1 MKVVLL
7 PVRVVGRTVRW
18 VGLRRLV
25 LVGAGATTAV
35 MLTPVTGSEMRRRV
49 GRLFARQVPD
59 ADLAA
64 RVRHELSH
72 SPRTWHLPQPS
83 ISVLQ
88 GRVVLA
94 GEAPARDGPGGPRT
108 GRCLGPRRRVGG
120 ERDHRRLGAVWR
132 LR

>member
-1 MKVVLL
+1 MKVVFF
-7 PVRVVGRTVRW
+7 PVKVTTRSLRW

-25 LVGAGATTAV
+25 LIGLGATLAL
-35 MLTPVTGSEMRRRV
+35 MITPVTGSELRRRLS
-49 GRLFARQVPD
+49 RLVARRVPD

-94 GEAPARDGPGGPRT
+94 GQAPHAT
-108 GRCLGPRRRVGG
+108 GRADLERVVA
-120 ERDHRRLGAVWR
+120 AVPGVVSVDNEIIVA
-132 LR
+132 

>member
-1 MKVVLL
+1 MKIVFF
-7 PVRVVGRTVRW
+7 PVRVTTRSLRW
-18 VGLRRLV
+18 VGLRRLI
-25 LVGAGATTAV
+25 LIGIGASVALL
-35 MLTPVTGSEMRRRV
+35 LTPVTGAEMRRRLS
-49 GRLFARQVPD
+49 RLVARRVPD

-94 GEAPARDGPGGPRT
+94 GEAPHAT
-108 GRCLGPRRRVGG
+108 GRADLERVVS
-120 ERDHRRLGAVWR
+120 AVPGVVSVDNEIIVA
-132 LR
+132 

>member
-1 MKVVLL
+1 MKIVFFPIKVT
-7 PVRVVGRTVRW
+7 GRSLRW

-25 LVGAGATTAV
+25 LVGLGATLAL
-35 MLTPVTGSEMRRRV
+35 MITPVTGSEMRRRV
-49 GRLFARQVPD
+49 SRLVARRVPD

-94 GEAPARDGPGGPRT
+94 GQAPHAT
-108 GRCLGPRRRVGG
+108 GRADLERVVA
-120 ERDHRRLGAVWR
+120 AVPGVVSVDNEIIVA
-132 LR
+132 

>member
-1 MKVVLL
+1 MKIVFF
-7 PVRVVGRTVRW
+7 PVRVTTRSLRW
-18 VGLRRLV
+18 VGLRRLI
-25 LVGAGATTAV
+25 LIGIGASVALL
-35 MLTPVTGSEMRRRV
+35 LTPVTGAEMRRRLS
-49 GRLFARQVPD
+49 RLVARRVPD

-94 GEAPARDGPGGPRT
+94 GEAPHTT
-108 GRCLGPRRRVGG
+108 GRADLERVVS
-120 ERDHRRLGAVWR
+120 AVPGVVSVDNEIIVA
-132 LR
+132 

>member
-1 MKVVLL
+1 MRIAFF
-7 PVRVVGRTVRW
+7 PIRVTTRSLRW
-18 VGLRRLV
+18 VGLRRL
-25 LVGAGATTAV
+25 LLLGIGASVALL
-35 MLTPVTGSEMRRRV
+35 LTPVTGAEMRRRLS
-49 GRLFARQVPD
+49 RLVARRVPD

-94 GEAPARDGPGGPRT
+94 GQAPHAT
-108 GRCLGPRRRVGG
+108 GRADLERVVSSVPGVVSVDN
-120 ERDHRRLGAVWR
+120 EIIVA
-132 LR
+132 

>member
-1 MKVVLL
+1 MKVVFF
-7 PVRVVGRTVRW
+7 PVKVTTRSLRW

-25 LVGAGATTAV
+25 LIGLGATLAL
-35 MLTPVTGSEMRRRV
+35 MITPVTGSELRRRLS
-49 GRLFARQVPD
+49 RLVARRVPD

-64 RVRHELSH
+64 LVRHELSH

-94 GEAPARDGPGGPRT
+94 GQAPHAT
-108 GRCLGPRRRVGG
+108 GRADLERVVA
-120 ERDHRRLGAVWR
+120 AVPGVVAVDNEIIVA
-132 LR
+132 

>member
-1 MKVVLL
+1 MKVVFF
-7 PVRVVGRTVRW
+7 PVKVTTRSLRW

-25 LVGAGATTAV
+25 LIGLGATLALMV
-35 MLTPVTGSEMRRRV
+35 TPVTGPDLRRRLS
-49 GRLFARQVPD
+49 RLVARRVPD

-94 GEAPARDGPGGPRT
+94 GQAPHAT
-108 GRCLGPRRRVGG
+108 GRADLERVVASVPGVVSVDN
-120 ERDHRRLGAVWR
+120 EIVVA
-132 LR
+132 

>member
-1 MKVVLL
+1 MKVVFFPIKVTTRSL
-7 PVRVVGRTVRW
+7 RW

-25 LVGAGATTAV
+25 LIGLGATLALV
-35 MLTPVTGSEMRRRV
+35 VTPVNGSELRRRLS
-49 GRLFARQVPD
+49 RLVARRVPD

-94 GEAPARDGPGGPRT
+94 GQAPHAT
-108 GRCLGPRRRVGG
+108 GRADLERVVASVPGVVSVDN
-120 ERDHRRLGAVWR
+120 EIIVA
-132 LR
+132 

>member
-1 MKVVLL
+1 
-7 PVRVVGRTVRW
+7 
-18 VGLRRLV
+18 
-25 LVGAGATTAV
+25 
-35 MLTPVTGSEMRRRV
+35 
-49 GRLFARQVPD
+49 VPD

-94 GEAPARDGPGGPRT
+94 GQAPHAT
-108 GRCLGPRRRVGG
+108 GRADLERVVA
-120 ERDHRRLGAVWR
+120 AVPGVVAVDNEIIVA
-132 LR
+132 

>member
-1 MKVVLL
+1 MRIVFFPIKVT
-7 PVRVVGRTVRW
+7 GRSLRW

-25 LVGAGATTAV
+25 LVGLGATLALL
-35 MLTPVTGSEMRRRV
+35 LTPMTGADFRRRL
-49 GRLFARQVPD
+49 GRLTARRVPD

-94 GEAPARDGPGGPRT
+94 GEAPHAT
-108 GRCLGPRRRVGG
+108 GRADLERVVASVPGVLSVDN
-120 ERDHRRLGAVWR
+120 EIIVA
-132 LR
+132 

>member
-1 MKVVLL
+1 MKVVFF
-7 PVRVVGRTVRW
+7 PVKVTTRSLRW

-25 LVGAGATTAV
+25 LIGLGATLAL
-35 MLTPVTGSEMRRRV
+35 MITPVTGSELRRRLS
-49 GRLFARQVPD
+49 RLVARRVPD

-94 GEAPARDGPGGPRT
+94 GQAPHAT
-108 GRCLGPRRRVGG
+108 GRADLERVVA
-120 ERDHRRLGAVWR
+120 AVPGV
-132 LR
+132 LAVDNEIIVA

>member
-1 MKVVLL
+1 MKVVFFPIKVTTRSL
-7 PVRVVGRTVRW
+7 RW

-25 LVGAGATTAV
+25 LIGLGATLALMV
-35 MLTPVTGSEMRRRV
+35 TPVTGSELRRRLS
-49 GRLFARQVPD
+49 RLVARRVPD

-94 GEAPARDGPGGPRT
+94 GQAPHAT
-108 GRCLGPRRRVGG
+108 GRADLERVVA
-120 ERDHRRLGAVWR
+120 AVPGVVSVDNEIIVA
-132 LR
+132 

>member
-1 MKVVLL
+1 MKIVFFPIKVT
-7 PVRVVGRTVRW
+7 GRSLRW

-25 LVGAGATTAV
+25 LIGLGATLAL
-35 MLTPVTGSEMRRRV
+35 MITPVTGSEMRRRV
-49 GRLFARQVPD
+49 SRLVARRVPD

-94 GEAPARDGPGGPRT
+94 GHAPHAT
-108 GRCLGPRRRVGG
+108 GRADLERVVA
-120 ERDHRRLGAVWR
+120 AVPGVVSVDNEIIVA
-132 LR
+132 

>member
-1 MKVVLL
+1 MKVVFF
-7 PVRVVGRTVRW
+7 PVKVTTRSLRW

-25 LVGAGATTAV
+25 LIGLGATLAL
-35 MLTPVTGSEMRRRV
+35 MITPVTGSELRRRLS
-49 GRLFARQVPD
+49 RLVARRVPD

-94 GEAPARDGPGGPRT
+94 GQAPHAT
-108 GRCLGPRRRVGG
+108 GRADLERVVA
-120 ERDHRRLGAVWR
+120 AVPGVVAVDNEIIVA
-132 LR
+132 

>member
-1 MKVVLL
+1 MKIVFFPIKVT
-7 PVRVVGRTVRW
+7 GRSLRW

-25 LVGAGATTAV
+25 LIGLGATLAL
-35 MLTPVTGSEMRRRV
+35 MITPVTGSEMRRRV
-49 GRLFARQVPD
+49 SRLVARRVPD

-94 GEAPARDGPGGPRT
+94 GQAPHAT
-108 GRCLGPRRRVGG
+108 GRADLERVVA
-120 ERDHRRLGAVWR
+120 AVPGVVSVDNEIIVA
-132 LR
+132 

>member
-1 MKVVLL
+1 MKIVLF
-7 PVRVVGRTVRW
+7 PIRVTGRSLRW
-18 VGLRRLV
+18 VGLRRML
-25 LVGAGATTAV
+25 LLGLGASAALL
-35 MLTPVTGSEMRRRV
+35 LTPVTGMDMRRRLS
-49 GRLFARQVPD
+49 RLLARRVPD

-94 GEAPARDGPGGPRT
+94 GEAPHAT
-108 GRCLGPRRRVGG
+108 GRADLERVVASVPGVISV
-120 ERDHRRLGAVWR
+120 ENEIIVA
-132 LR
+132 

>member
-1 MKVVLL
+1 MKIVFFPIKVT
-7 PVRVVGRTVRW
+7 GRSLRW

-25 LVGAGATTAV
+25 LIGLGATLAL
-35 MLTPVTGSEMRRRV
+35 MITPVTGSELRRRV
-49 GRLFARQVPD
+49 SGLVARRVPD

-72 SPRTWHLPQPS
+72 PPRTWHLPQPS

-94 GEAPARDGPGGPRT
+94 GQAPHAT
-108 GRCLGPRRRVGG
+108 GRADLERVVA
-120 ERDHRRLGAVWR
+120 AVPGVVSVDNEIIVA
-132 LR
+132 

>member
-1 MKVVLL
+1 MKLVFF
-7 PVRVVGRTVRW
+7 PVKVTTRSLRW

-25 LVGAGATTAV
+25 LIGLGATLALMV
-35 MLTPVTGSEMRRRV
+35 TPVTGSELRRRLS
-49 GRLFARQVPD
+49 RLVARRVPD

-94 GEAPARDGPGGPRT
+94 GQAPHAT
-108 GRCLGPRRRVGG
+108 GRADLERVVA
-120 ERDHRRLGAVWR
+120 AVPGVVSVDNEIIVA
-132 LR
+132 

>member
-1 MKVVLL
+1 MKVVFFPIKVTTRSL
-7 PVRVVGRTVRW
+7 RW

-25 LVGAGATTAV
+25 LIGLGATLALMV
-35 MLTPVTGSEMRRRV
+35 TPVNGSELRRRLS
-49 GRLFARQVPD
+49 RLVARRVPD

-94 GEAPARDGPGGPRT
+94 GQAPHAT
-108 GRCLGPRRRVGG
+108 GRADLERVVASVPGVVSVDN
-120 ERDHRRLGAVWR
+120 EIIVA
-132 LR
+132 

>member
-1 MKVVLL
+1 MKLIFFPIKVT
-7 PVRVVGRTVRW
+7 GRSLRW

-25 LVGAGATTAV
+25 LIGFGATLA
-35 MLTPVTGSEMRRRV
+35 LLITPVPGSEMRRRLS
-49 GRLFARQVPD
+49 RLVARRVPD

-94 GEAPARDGPGGPRT
+94 GQAPHAT
-108 GRCLGPRRRVGG
+108 GRADLERVVASVPGVVSVDN
-120 ERDHRRLGAVWR
+120 ENIVA
-132 LR
+132 

>member
-1 MKVVLL
+1 MKIVFF
-7 PVRVVGRTVRW
+7 PIRVTTRSLRW
-18 VGLRRLV
+18 VGLRRL
-25 LVGAGATTAV
+25 LLIGIGASVALL
-35 MLTPVTGSEMRRRV
+35 LTPVPGSEMRRRLS
-49 GRLFARQVPD
+49 RLVARRVPD

-94 GEAPARDGPGGPRT
+94 GEAPHAT
-108 GRCLGPRRRVGG
+108 GRADLERVVSSVPGVVSVDN
-120 ERDHRRLGAVWR
+120 EIVVA
-132 LR
+132 

>member
-1 MKVVLL
+1 MKLVLFPIKVTTRSL
-7 PVRVVGRTVRW
+7 RW
-18 VGLRRLV
+18 VGFRRLV
-25 LVGAGATTAV
+25 LIGLGATLAL

-49 GRLFARQVPD
+49 SRLVARRVPD

-94 GEAPARDGPGGPRT
+94 GQAPHAT
-108 GRCLGPRRRVGG
+108 GRADLERVVAGVPG
-120 ERDHRRLGAVWR
+120 VVFVENEIIVA
-132 LR
+132 

>member
-1 MKVVLL
+1 MKVVFF
-7 PVRVVGRTVRW
+7 PIKVTGRSLRW

-25 LVGAGATTAV
+25 LIGLGATLAL
-35 MLTPVTGSEMRRRV
+35 MITPVTGAEMRRRV
-49 GRLFARQVPD
+49 ARLVARRVPD

-94 GEAPARDGPGGPRT
+94 GQAPHAT
-108 GRCLGPRRRVGG
+108 GRADLERVVA
-120 ERDHRRLGAVWR
+120 AVPGVVSVDNEIVVA
-132 LR
+132 

>member
-1 MKVVLL
+1 MKIVFFPIKVT
-7 PVRVVGRTVRW
+7 GRSLRW

-25 LVGAGATTAV
+25 LIALGATLAL
-35 MLTPVTGSEMRRRV
+35 MITPVTGSEMRRRV
-49 GRLFARQVPD
+49 SRLVARRVPD

-94 GEAPARDGPGGPRT
+94 GQAPHAT
-108 GRCLGPRRRVGG
+108 GRADLERVVA
-120 ERDHRRLGAVWR
+120 AVPGVVSVDNEIIVA
-132 LR
+132 

>member
-1 MKVVLL
+1 MKVVFF
-7 PVRVVGRTVRW
+7 PVKVTTRSLRW
-18 VGLRRLV
+18 VGFRRLV
-25 LVGAGATTAV
+25 LIGLGATLAL
-35 MLTPVTGSEMRRRV
+35 MITPVTGSELRRRLS
-49 GRLFARQVPD
+49 RLVARRVPD

-94 GEAPARDGPGGPRT
+94 GQAPHAT
-108 GRCLGPRRRVGG
+108 GRADLERVVA
-120 ERDHRRLGAVWR
+120 AVPGVVAVDNEIIVA
-132 LR
+132 

>member
-1 MKVVLL
+1 MKIVLF
-7 PVRVVGRTVRW
+7 PIRVTGRSLRW

-25 LVGAGATTAV
+25 LLGLGASTAL
-35 MLTPVTGSEMRRRV
+35 MLTPVTGAQMRRRV
-49 GRLFARQVPD
+49 SRLIARRVPD

-94 GEAPARDGPGGPRT
+94 GEAPHAT
-108 GRCLGPRRRVGG
+108 GRADLERVVASVPGVVG
-120 ERDHRRLGAVWR
+120 VDNEIVVA
-132 LR
+132 

>member
-1 MKVVLL
+1 MKVVLF
-7 PVRVVGRTVRW
+7 PIRVTGRSLRW

-25 LVGAGATTAV
+25 LLGLGASTAL
-35 MLTPVTGSEMRRRV
+35 MLTPVTGAQMRRRV
-49 GRLFARQVPD
+49 SRLIARRVPD

-94 GEAPARDGPGGPRT
+94 GEAPHAT
-108 GRCLGPRRRVGG
+108 GRADLERVVASVPGVVG
-120 ERDHRRLGAVWR
+120 VDNEIVVA
-132 LR
+132 

>member
-1 MKVVLL
+1 M
-7 PVRVVGRTVRW
+7 
-18 VGLRRLV
+18 
-25 LVGAGATTAV
+25 
-35 MLTPVTGSEMRRRV
+35 
-49 GRLFARQVPD
+49 PD

-94 GEAPARDGPGGPRT
+94 GEAPHAT
-108 GRCLGPRRRVGG
+108 GRADLERVVASVPGVI
-120 ERDHRRLGAVWR
+120 AVDNEIVVA
-132 LR
+132 

>member
-1 MKVVLL
+1 MKVVFF
-7 PVRVVGRTVRW
+7 PVKVTTRSLRW

-25 LVGAGATTAV
+25 LIGLGATLA
-35 MLTPVTGSEMRRRV
+35 LLITPVTGSELRRRLS
-49 GRLFARQVPD
+49 RLVARRVPD

-94 GEAPARDGPGGPRT
+94 GQAPHAT
-108 GRCLGPRRRVGG
+108 GRADLERVVA
-120 ERDHRRLGAVWR
+120 AVPGVVAVDNEIIVA
-132 LR
+132 

>member
-1 MKVVLL
+1 MA
-7 PVRVVGRTVRW
+7 
-18 VGLRRLV
+18 RR
-25 LVGAGATTAV
+25 
-35 MLTPVTGSEMRRRV
+35 
-49 GRLFARQVPD
+49 VPD

-94 GEAPARDGPGGPRT
+94 GQAPHATARAD
-108 GRCLGPRRRVGG
+108 L
-120 ERDHRRLGAVWR
+120 ERASSPQCPASVAVDNEIIVA
-132 LR
+132 

>member
-1 MKVVLL
+1 MKVVFF
-7 PVRVVGRTVRW
+7 PVKVTTRSLRW

-25 LVGAGATTAV
+25 LIGLGATLAL
-35 MLTPVTGSEMRRRV
+35 MITPVTGSELRRRLS
-49 GRLFARQVPD
+49 RLLARRVPD

-94 GEAPARDGPGGPRT
+94 GQAPHAT
-108 GRCLGPRRRVGG
+108 GRADLERVVA
-120 ERDHRRLGAVWR
+120 AVPGVVAVDNEIIVA
-132 LR
+132 

>member
-1 MKVVLL
+1 MKVVFF
-7 PVRVVGRTVRW
+7 PVKVTTRSLRW

-25 LVGAGATTAV
+25 LIGLGATLAL
-35 MLTPVTGSEMRRRV
+35 MITPVTGSELRRRLS
-49 GRLFARQVPD
+49 RLVARRVPD

-94 GEAPARDGPGGPRT
+94 GQAPHAT
-108 GRCLGPRRRVGG
+108 GRADLERVVA
-120 ERDHRRLGAVWR
+120 AVPGV
-132 LR
+132 LSVDNEIIVA